1 MFDLMEPREM
11 DTRVDDVP
19 RMLRHIHE
27 SVYDR
32 LRDGANRTHLPLR
45 KNAKGDAQQPYDVVA
60 DAAIL
65 RVLETHA
72 GSGILWSEES
82 GEIRFEDGRPLYR
95 FVVDPVDGSD
105 NWGRG
110 LPLSAVS
117 VAVLPADSP
126 ITPARVCWAMVGD
139 LRERL
144 PLTARHG
151 YGGYMGPG
159 ESAPPECRRCLP
171 PFCRVSSIILIRRHR
186 SADSC
191 SAHGASAPM
200 AAPRRL

>member
-1 MFDLMEPREM
+1 MMCHACCVTFTRAYTTVCVTGQTGLTSRYERTRRGMLSSPMMSSLMPPSCASWR
-11 DTRVDDVP
+11 
-19 RMLRHIHE
+19 RMLVAEFCGPR
-27 SVYDR
+27 
-32 LRDGANRTHLPLR
+32 NRAR
-45 KNAKGDAQQPYDVVA
+45 SDFG
-60 DAAIL
+60 
-65 RVLETHA
+65 
-72 GSGILWSEES
+72 
-82 GEIRFEDGRPLYR
+82 DGRPLYR

-144 PLTARHG
+144 PVTAG
-151 YGGYMGPG
+151 TMGPG

-171 PFCRVSSIILIRRHR
+171 PFCRVSLIILIHRHR